1 MYMNYKIIADSSAN
15 LYSFEDVP
23 FSYVPLKVYC
33 DGKEFVDC
41 IDQSPDLMLDFLRTT
56 KERSTTSCP
65 NMQDWLD
72 AFGDAEE
79 IYVVAITAGLSGSY
93 SAAEQ
98 AKAEYLELHPQA
110 KIHTINSLSTG
121 PEMALIIERLAAL
134 KKGGATFEET
144 VKEIQSYTVKTKL
157 AFCLKSLNNFA
168 RNGRVS
174 PAKAKLVGTLGIRI
188 VGRAS
193 EEGTLQQQALCRGES
208 KALQGILAEMVANGF
223 CGGKV
228 RIHHCRNEQA
238 AKKLKELLLTHAPTA
253 EIELRT
259 CGTLCSYYA
268 EEGGLL
274 IGYET

>member
-1 MYMNYKIIADSSAN
+1 MSYKIIADSAAN
-15 LYSFEDVP
+15 LYSFENIP

-33 DGKEFVDC
+33 DGEEFIDS
-41 IDQSPDLMLDFLRTT
+41 IDQSPDQMLDFLRTT
-56 KERSTTSCP
+56 KERSSTSCP
-65 NMQDWLD
+65 NMQDWLE

-79 IYVVAITAGLSGSY
+79 IYVVAITAALSGSY

-98 AKAEYLELHPQA
+98 AKAEYLEQHPQA
-110 KIHTINSLSTG
+110 KIHTINTLSAG
-121 PEMALIIERLAAL
+121 PEMALIVERLIAL
-134 KKGGATFEET
+134 KAGGASFEET
-144 VKEIQSYTVKTKL
+144 VKEIQAYGAKTKL

-193 EEGTLQQQALCRGES
+193 EEGTLQQQALCRGEP

-223 CGGKV
+223 QGGKV

-238 AKKLKELLLTHAPTA
+238 AQKLKNLLLIHAPTA

-259 CGTLCSYYA
+259 CGTLCSYYV
-268 EEGGLL
+268 EEGGIL